1 VPAYLVAS
9 RRADVSLVRKFTRAF
24 VSCCFSHGVPKRGGN
39 DDDMDIDLDDDTG
52 DSRGGKKRSVV
63 VKKPGCYCQVDSVN
77 SLETRTLLT
86 SGSL

>member
-9 RRADVSLVRKFTRAF
+9 RRADVSLVRKFTRTF

-63 VKKPGCYCQVDSVN
+63 VKKPARGGKKGGSRLLLSTLWRP
-77 SLETRTLLT
+77 SLY
-86 SGSL
+86 